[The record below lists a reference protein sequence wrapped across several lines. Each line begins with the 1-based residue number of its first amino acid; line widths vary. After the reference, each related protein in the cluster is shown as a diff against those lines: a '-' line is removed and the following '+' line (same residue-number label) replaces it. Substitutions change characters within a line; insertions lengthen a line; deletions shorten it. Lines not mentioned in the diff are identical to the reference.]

1 VIFATIVNRNR
12 LRASKG
18 TSMCFLGYIGG
29 ATFGAIAMQHGTF
42 PALRS
47 VSQKAP
53 AEPKVGAS
61 FWML

>member
-1 VIFATIVNRNR
+1 
-12 LRASKG
+12 
-18 TSMCFLGYIGG
+18 MCFLGYIGG

-61 FWML
+61 F